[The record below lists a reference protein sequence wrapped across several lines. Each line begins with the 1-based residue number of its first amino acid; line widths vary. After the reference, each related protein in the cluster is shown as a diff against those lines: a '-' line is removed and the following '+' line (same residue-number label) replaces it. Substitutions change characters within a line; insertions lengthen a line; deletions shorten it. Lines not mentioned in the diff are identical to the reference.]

1 MKLEW
6 FREHQS
12 KFFLITAILVIPGLM
27 VFGPSMF
34 DEHQG
39 GGIPPNNSVTV
50 YALDFHPVN
59 YSGDEVYEK
68 RRQMTYFT
76 GYGGTGENNV
86 YSTLDVARHLE
97 RLQIV
102 RDLGVRV
109 GNKELQELVREDIRR
124 RVGESGTVITDKIYN
139 SVLQELSITKNE
151 YEALSREVAE
161 LEVFRSFLNQGKLP
175 DSALYIRYLR
185 EKHGV
190 RLRWRA
196 FESKDFEK
204 DVAEPTAEE
213 ILKYFDDKK
222 ALESTEPD
230 ALYGDER
237 LSADLLKIPPA
248 EVKKNF
254 TADEAALKEFYDT
267 KKGMYWKVLDQA
279 PPKEGEEPKS
289 AFKPYDEVKEE
300 VAKQYWEHNK
310 SRLMAE
316 QFQKFEKELAEEQA
330 KLDKEN
336 KKVDLEAFAKA
347 RGFTYWRTEKLTYN
361 EFLEGKA
368 GISTPNFS
376 DLFTT
381 ARKAA
386 DPETE
391 KERAEQRAKFRN
403 PVVVDVLQDTEAYL
417 AMRQA
422 DYAEKTKLTLEEATP
437 VIKRRL
443 IETAAA
449 AKAEA
454 EAKKLYDAWSK
465 GENLPKDEELTEG
478 FFSSANPEPKN
489 KNALAR
495 QYFADPKALGEVLPV
510 ASDKDLGEGEQKD
523 AKSRRMRY
531 FVGFPVERFT
541 PSFNAFK
548 TDNTWNREQKRQA
561 ALEGNPQFAQ
571 YIGARAFG
579 QSSLLMLDALNFLTE
594 GSRKYQING
603 SLKDPP
609 IGGRGR

>member
-12 KFFLITAILVIPGLM
+12 KFFLLTAILVIPGLM
-27 VFGPSMF
+27 VFGPKMF
-34 DEHQG
+34 DQHQG
-39 GGIPPNNSVTV
+39 SGSAQNNSVTV

-59 YSGDEVYEK
+59 FSGDEVYDK
-68 RRQMTYFT
+68 RRQLTHFT
-76 GYGGTGENNV
+76 GFGGTGEGGQ

-109 GNKELQELVREDIRR
+109 GNKELEESVRDDIRR
-124 RVGESGTVITDKIYN
+124 RVGEAGTVITDKIYN

-151 YEALSREVAE
+151 YEGLSREVGE
-161 LEVFRSFLNQGKLP
+161 LELFRHFLNQGKLP

-196 FESKDFEK
+196 FQSKDYEK

-213 ILKYFDDKK
+213 ILKYFDEKK
-222 ALESTEPD
+222 ALESSEPD

-237 LSADLLKIPPA
+237 LSADLLKVSPA
-248 EVKKNF
+248 EVKKSF
-254 TADEAALKEFYDT
+254 TADEEALKKFYEDN
-267 KKGMYWKVLDQA
+267 KGVFWKILNA
-279 PPKEGEEPKS
+279 EPPKEGEAPKPG
-289 AFKPYDEVKEE
+289 FKPYEDVKAE
-300 VAKQYWEHNK
+300 VAEKYWDYNK
-310 SRLMAE
+310 SKKVSEAFE
-316 QFQKFEKELAEEQA
+316 KFEKELAEEQA

-361 EFLEGKA
+361 DFLAGKA
-368 GISTPNFS
+368 GITTPNFS

-381 ARKAA
+381 ARTAS

-391 KERAEQRAKFRN
+391 KERVEQRKKFRN
-403 PVVVDVLQDTEAYL
+403 PVLVDFGKETEAYL

-443 IETAAA
+443 VEEGA
-449 AKAEA
+449 AKKAE
-454 EAKKLYDAWSK
+454 EAADKLHETWSK

-478 FFSSANPEPKN
+478 FFSSANPEPMKKN
-489 KNALAR
+489 TLAR

-510 ASDKDLGEGEQKD
+510 ASDKDQGEGDQKD
-523 AKSRRMRY
+523 AKSRRMSY
-531 FVGFPVERFT
+531 MVGFPVERFT

-548 TDNTWNREQKRQA
+548 TDNTWNREQKRQSV
-561 ALEGNPQFAQ
+561 LEGNPQLAQ

-603 SLKDPP
+603 SLKDPLV
-609 IGGRGR
+609 GGRGR

>member
-34 DEHQG
+34 DQHQG
-39 GGIPPNNSVTV
+39 GGAEPNNSVTV

-68 RRQMTYFT
+68 RRQLTHYTNFS
-76 GYGGTGENNV
+76 GPSENGTF
-86 YSTLDVARHLE
+86 STLDVARHLE

-109 GNKELQELVREDIRR
+109 GNKELEELVREDIRR
-124 RVGESGTVITDKIYN
+124 RVGESGTVITDKVYN

-151 YEALSREVAE
+151 YETLSRETAE
-161 LEVFRSFLNQGKLP
+161 LDLFRGFLNQGKLP
-175 DSALYIRYLR
+175 DAALYIRYLK

-196 FESKDFEK
+196 FLSKDFEK

-213 ILKYFDDKK
+213 ILKYFEEKK

-230 ALYGDER
+230 ALYGEER
-237 LSADLLKIPPA
+237 LAADLLKISPA
-248 EVKKNF
+248 DVKKNF
-254 TADEAALKEFYDT
+254 TADDEALKKFYED

-279 PPKEGEEPKS
+279 PPKDGEEPKS
-289 AFKPYDEVKEE
+289 PFKPYGEVKTE
-300 VAKQYWEHNK
+300 VAEKFWEHNK
-310 SRLMAE
+310 SKLMADE
-316 QFQKFEKELAEEQA
+316 FQKFEKELAEEQA
-330 KLDKEN
+330 KLNKEN

-347 RGFTYWRTEKLTYN
+347 RGFTYWRTGLLTYTD
-361 EFLEGKA
+361 FTAGKA
-368 GISTPNFS
+368 GVETPNFS

-386 DPETE
+386 DAETE

-403 PVVVDVLQDTEAYL
+403 PVLVDFNKETEAYL

-422 DYAEKTKLTLEEATP
+422 DYAEKTKLSLEEATP

-443 IETAAA
+443 IETGAAT
-449 AKAEA
+449 KAEA
-454 EAKKLYDAWSK
+454 EAKKLYDTWSK
-465 GENLPKDEELTEG
+465 GENLPKDEELSEG
-478 FFSSANPEPKN
+478 FFSSANPEPMKKN
-489 KNALAR
+489 VLAR
-495 QYFADPKALGEVLPV
+495 QYFSGPTPLGEVLDV
-510 ASDKDLGEGEQKD
+510 ASDKDPEAAEAKD
-523 AKSRRMRY
+523 AQSRRMRY
-531 FVGFPVERFT
+531 MVGFPVERFT

-561 ALEGNPQFAQ
+561 TLEGNPQFAQ